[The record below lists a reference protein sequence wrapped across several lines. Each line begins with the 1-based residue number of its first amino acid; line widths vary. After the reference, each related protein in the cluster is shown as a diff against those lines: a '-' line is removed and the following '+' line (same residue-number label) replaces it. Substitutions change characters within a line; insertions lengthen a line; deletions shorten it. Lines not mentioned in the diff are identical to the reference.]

1 MDYIAISPQD
11 ELKTGAIIAVET
23 SGETLKA
30 GDSLKILFTAP
41 TQKARIELPASVAE
55 AGSTGASGASVK
67 IRTIV
72 EKHDATG
79 LTKIGY
85 GECRLTRCPVGAHAF
100 DQRFPKAEYWE
111 VASL

>member
-55 AGSTGASGASVK
+55 ASGGAAAK

-72 EKHDATG
+72 EKHDAAG

-85 GECRLTRCPVGAHAF
+85 GECRLTRCPAGAHAF
-100 DQRFPKAEYWE
+100 DRRFPKAEYWE